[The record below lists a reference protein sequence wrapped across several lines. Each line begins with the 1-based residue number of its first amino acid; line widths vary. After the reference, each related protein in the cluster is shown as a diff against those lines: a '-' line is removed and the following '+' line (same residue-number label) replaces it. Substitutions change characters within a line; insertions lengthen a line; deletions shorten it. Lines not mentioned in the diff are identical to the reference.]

1 MAVKFMSESMT
12 CNQCIEQICEQGC
25 TVVREVIS
33 RLEQHQSVN
42 ELEHLASDEKDTVL
56 KELKAVMSVYDNQ

>member
-1 MAVKFMSESMT
+1 MSESMT
-12 CNQCIEQICEQGC
+12 CSQCIEQICGQGC

-33 RLEQHQSVN
+33 KLEHHQQVN
-42 ELEHLASDEKDTVL
+42 ELEHLESAEKDTVL